1 MGGEYYYDYDAE
13 AEIERLKR
21 EVSKEESRTAECQQE
36 ISRLRAVV
44 RENSEEIRKMDRV
57 KILDVEFD
65 VSVCGRFI
73 GSVMEE
79 AWNKAL
85 DLDAR
90 RLSFSFNSHQIIIE
104 KEVGIH
110 E

>member
-1 MGGEYYYDYDAE
+1 MGDKYYYNYDAE

-21 EVSKEESRTAECQQE
+21 EVSEEEGWTAECQKE
-36 ISRLRAVV
+36 LRRLRAVI
-44 RENSEEIRKMDRV
+44 RGNSEETRKMDRI

-90 RLSFSFNSHQIIIE
+90 RLSFSFNGHRIIIE
-104 KEVGIH
+104 KEGCFH
-110 E
+110 G